1 MNRNIQ
7 TRLSIMMFIQFFVWG
22 AWYVTMG
29 TYLGATLQFDGVQI
43 GSAYGAGAIAAMIS
57 PFFIGLIADR
67 LFATEKVLGVMHLIG
82 AVLMYFAST
91 ATEFWLFYLF
101 LLAYTLSYF
110 PTLALANAI
119 GFHQMDNPE
128 KEFPKVRVWGTIGWI
143 AAGLLIW
150 IIQSNISLTFSS
162 EFPYLFSSEKVR
174 DIESTNIP
182 FQIAAFSSILL
193 GLYSFTLP
201 HTPPKHKAEKI
212 GIREILGLDALILL
226 KDRSFFILFISS
238 ILICIPLMFYYSFT
252 NLFFNEVGF
261 ENAAGKMT
269 MGQMSEIIF
278 LLVMP
283 FFFVRLGV
291 KKMVAVGMAAWV
303 IRYMLFALGNPGPMV
318 WMFYAGIILHGIC
331 YDFFFVTGQI
341 YADNK
346 SPKHLRSSVQ
356 GMMAFATYGL
366 GFFIGSL
373 ISGAIVKAYT
383 SADGSAHDWGM
394 IWWIPAIFA
403 LVVLIFFLL
412 VFKDNSADKAEV

>member
-1 MNRNIQ
+1 MNQNIQ
-7 TRLSIMMFIQFFVWG
+7 IRLSLMMFIQFFVWG

-29 TYLGATLQFDGVQI
+29 TYLGATLKFDGIQI

-82 AVLMYFAST
+82 AALMYFTST
-91 ATEFWLFYLF
+91 ATDFWLFYLF
-101 LLAYTLSYF
+101 LLAYTLAYF
-110 PTLALANAI
+110 PTLALTNAI

-143 AAGLLIW
+143 AAGLMIW
-150 IIQSNISLTFSS
+150 IIQSNISISFSS
-162 EFPYLFSSEKVR
+162 EFPYFFESEKIR

-182 FQIAAFSSILL
+182 FKIAAVASLIL

-201 HTPPKHKAEKI
+201 HTPPKAKTDKI
-212 GIREILGLDALILL
+212 GLREILGLDALVLL
-226 KDRSFFILFISS
+226 KDRSFLVLFIAS

-252 NLFFNEVGF
+252 NLFLNEVGF

-269 MGQMSEIIF
+269 LGQMSEIIF

-291 KKMVAVGMAAWV
+291 KKMIAVGMIAWV
-303 IRYMLFALGNPGPMV
+303 LRYALFALGDSGPMV

-346 SPKHLRSSVQ
+346 SPLHLRSSVQ

-373 ISGAIVKAYT
+373 ISGAIVTAYT
-383 SADGSAHDWGM
+383 NADGTHDWGM
-394 IWWIPAIFA
+394 IWWIPAVFA
-403 LVVLIFFLL
+403 LVVAIFFILT
-412 VFKDNSADKAEV
+412 FKEKADQKS